1 MENEIKN
8 GHDKIRIQD
17 ILIPPS
23 LFIGQSDKVKEMN
36 NIESIIEEVDD
47 NIDRLKMI
55 KRKYVKQYNKLKDS
69 YNSKDNMERYFY
81 GKNVCDP
88 NSILHTYEGRSWAK
102 LFIHGAIQIREMTF
116 EKTTITLLMFLAKK
130 HPIIPV
136 LSIRIYKRDKRDNYW
151 VVSTTNLINGKHSYK
166 KLLTL
171 KRYRYYIANVI
182 LSSYGTLKTLG
193 KLYFDKFAN
202 NLKRYKCR

>member
-8 GHDKIRIQD
+8 GHDKIRIED
-17 ILIPPS
+17 ILMPPS
-23 LFIGQSDKVKEMN
+23 LFIGQSDKAKEMDD
-36 NIESIIEEVDD
+36 IESIIEEVDD
-47 NIDRLKMI
+47 NISRLKMI
-55 KRKYVKQYNKLKDS
+55 RRKYVKQYNEIKDS
-69 YNSKDNMERYFY
+69 YNSKDNMKRHFY
-81 GKNVCDP
+81 GKNVYDP
-88 NSILHTYEGRSWAK
+88 NSVLRTYEGRSWAK
-102 LFIHGAIQIREMTF
+102 LFIHGVIQVRKMTF
-116 EKTTITLLMFLAKK
+116 EETVITFLMSLLKE
-130 HPIIPV
+130 HSIPV
-136 LSIRIYKRDKRDNYW
+136 LSIRIYKRDRRDSYW
-151 VVSTTNLINGKHSYK
+151 LASTTNLINGKHSYK